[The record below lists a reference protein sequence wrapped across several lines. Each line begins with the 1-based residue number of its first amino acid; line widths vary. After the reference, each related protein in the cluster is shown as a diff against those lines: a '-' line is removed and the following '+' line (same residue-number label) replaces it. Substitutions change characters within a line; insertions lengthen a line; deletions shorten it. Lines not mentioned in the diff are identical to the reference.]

1 MEGPRACR
9 EAEFSEVI
17 SLVNLVFRAG
27 TGQDIRSDYP
37 LVFDKSNLSH
47 MRIIKVGGKVVSEV
61 PVFLREV
68 VAHGDRFTIGIV
80 SATATHPDYRGKGY
94 ALACLRDCVRVMEQE
109 GCPVS
114 VLWTLERTFPF
125 YQHADWEAVASQG
138 RVYDLRRE
146 ERELFAKRSFTVRR
160 YEQQDTEALTAI
172 MKIHDAERCRIART
186 SAEYRTLFSLP
197 RITTF
202 LANQGRET
210 VAYLLLGEGTNKP
223 GLIEGGGSLE
233 ALEHLVRHVLEE
245 RHSGSPVQALL
256 PLTQTGLGTLLEEK
270 KSEAGRPIEQAAG
283 VGYQMIRVNSL
294 EKLLR
299 GIANHLRRNSAEV
312 NGAVRLACKE
322 SGEQVT
328 MKFRRGAVDF
338 SDEGAAEPVVLT
350 RRELARLIFGP
361 HPATKAIE
369 LPRQAGAVL
378 QRVFPYY
385 FPVWEL
391 DHS

>member
-37 LVFDKSNLSH
+37 LVFDKSNLQH
-47 MRIIKVGGKVVSEV
+47 MRIVKVGGKVVSGV
-61 PVFLREV
+61 PVFPREV

-94 ALACLRDCVRVMEQE
+94 ALACLRDCVRVMDQE
-109 GCPVS
+109 DCPVS

-138 RVYDLRRE
+138 RVYDLRPE
-146 ERELFAKRSFTVRR
+146 ERELFAKRSFAVRR
-160 YEQQDTEALTAI
+160 YEQRDTEALVAI
-172 MKIHDAERCRIART
+172 MKIHDAERCRIIRT
-186 SAEYRTLFSLP
+186 SAEYRALFSLP
-197 RITTF
+197 QITTF
-202 LANQGRET
+202 LANKGRET
-210 VAYLLLGEGTNKP
+210 VAYLMLGEGTNKP

-245 RHSGSPVQALL
+245 QHSDSSVQALV
-256 PLTQTGLGTLLEEK
+256 PLTQTSLGTLIEEK
-270 KSEAGRPIEQAAG
+270 KRGAGQPIEQAAG

-299 GIANHLRRNSAEV
+299 GIADHLQRNSAEV

-322 SGEQVT
+322 SGERVT
-328 MKFRRGAVDF
+328 MKFCSGAMDF
-338 SDEGAAEPVVLT
+338 SDEEAEEPVVLT
-350 RRELARLIFGP
+350 RRELARLIFGS

-369 LPRQAGAVL
+369 PPGQTGAIL
-378 QRVFPYY
+378 RRVFPYY